1 MKPLV
6 VNLMLPL
13 CLAAGNAAAVTIVY
27 DAVSPE
33 GAPQRQGF
41 SVVVGES
48 GVAVTPSQK
57 RGNAVI
63 FVAETG
69 ELRFIDHAHRE
80 YTVMTE
86 EWLREAREKA
96 EASMQETRRRLESRK
111 QSMSPQMR
119 AQLDQADTMMR
130 MMPLVGGLLG
140 SGGSETT
147 YARNGRSAQ
156 FNGIPCSQYDESVD
170 GARTRIVCLGSAAE
184 SGVPED
190 AAAMLEKFRQALSR
204 LGEMGV
210 FDFGFSRPEVMVAD
224 ALPGIVVAVSY
235 PDGGGYVVNGP
246 ASGPDDASAFE
257 IPDTYLRAEIPMFG
271 M

>member
-119 AQLDQADTMMR
+119 AQVEQADTMMR

-140 SGGSETT
+140 GGTSQTV
-147 YARNGRSAQ
+147 YSRNGRSAE
-156 FNGIPCSQYDESVD
+156 FNGVPCTQYDELVD
-170 GARTRIVCLGSAAE
+170 GERKRIVCLAEPSAVGLA
-184 SGVPED
+184 GD
-190 AAAMLEKFRQALSR
+190 TAGMLEAFRQALVR
-204 LGEMGV
+204 IEEMGGLE
-210 FDFGFSRPEVMVAD
+210 FGFSRPEVMVAE